1 MQIYGEWRRW
11 NLQEEDPNQISIN
24 MKTYR
29 KIYRWALYKYTHN
42 IDHILSYN
50 VTINEYY
57 TIAEC
62 KERNIN
68 AFKSFNHYHRRFQSS
83 SSSLYHRLSRSLSSA
98 STVFFIVGFYTN
110 PPPTLQT
117 VNFPSFPLFIWS
129 IWH

>member
-1 MQIYGEWRRW
+1 M
-11 NLQEEDPNQISIN
+11 QEEDPNQISIN

-83 SSSLYHRLSRSLSSA
+83 SSSPYHRLSRSLSST

-110 PPPTLQT
+110 PPPTIL
-117 VNFPSFPLFIWS
+117 PLALTRRLGRKERNEIS
-129 IWH
+129 AESCRRDS